1 MTEAQKPGTPAVFSG
16 GLPRSSSILARTS
29 ASLCGPPTWP
39 PGAREPGCLGNSPGL
54 CKCGSRSHPVGF
66 RVNLRNGT
74 ASLLLRSAGWSRSQ
88 RRPRGGGRRLRGGGH
103 RPRGGGR
110 RPWGGGRRQGLDP
123 GRGGSLEAARE
134 LAAMAKS
141 RAAVV
146 PTCRRLGVRVRAYIL
161 NIYLNLY
168 KFNIQTYLSSI
179 YIWT

>member
-1 MTEAQKPGTPAVFSG
+1 MTEAQKPRTPAVFSG

-88 RRPRGGGRRLRGGGH
+88 RRPRGGGRR
-103 RPRGGGR
+103 
-110 RPWGGGRRQGLDP
+110 PWGGGRRQGLDP

>member
-1 MTEAQKPGTPAVFSG
+1 MTEAQKPGTPAVSSG

-39 PGAREPGCLGNSPGL
+39 PGARETGCLGNSPGL

-74 ASLLLRSAGWSRSQ
+74 TSLLLRSAGWSRSQ
-88 RRPRGGGRRLRGGGH
+88 RRPRGGGRR
-103 RPRGGGR
+103 PRGGGR
-110 RPWGGGRRQGLDP
+110 RQCLDP

-146 PTCRRLGVRVRAYIL
+146 PTCRWLGVRVRTYIL